1 MRRRALYIPI
11 FHIDANL
18 INARQKLPAVNQLE
32 RWFENGVIMINISST
47 ARLEAMAGDNTNRIR
62 KGNEQIY
69 TTTPP
74 GDSNALLFLKIETAI
89 FPDGPQNDN
98 QRNDIR
104 IVFEAAKYSATL
116 VTEDGGSKR
125 QPGGILGNRHKL
137 EGIVKILSSDEAVAF
152 VKHKIQE
159 RDEFNILV
167 AKEFG
172 GKLPEWTGID

>member
-1 MRRRALYIPI
+1 MRRRALYTPI

-18 INARQKLPAVNQLE
+18 INARQKLPAINQLE

-47 ARLEAMAGDNTNRIR
+47 ALLEAMAGDNTIR
-62 KGNEQIY
+62 TRKANQQIY

-74 GDSNALLFLKIETAI
+74 MDSNAPLFLEIGTAL
-89 FPDGPQNDN
+89 FPDGPHNEN
-98 QRNDIR
+98 QKNDIR
-104 IVFEAAKYSATL
+104 IVFEAAKYAAIL
-116 VTEDGGSKR
+116 VTGDGGSKR

-137 EGIVKILSSDEAVAF
+137 EGIVKIFSPDEAVAN
-152 VKHKIQE
+152 VKRKIQE
-159 RDEFNILV
+159 RDEFNIRV